1 MYEELKQPIK
11 EFLAIEKG
19 RTLGV
24 GGYFYPNDGEFEFN
38 LLEIDGIDWIK
49 DGKFLKT
56 RPDGEPSEKVD
67 TDDLTDSITDVCNTG
82 SPSDTQSIDAHSE
95 YEVIDVTITAKLLKD
110 GNIDL
115 DVERTNSFTDYDQ
128 DESDSKE
135 IDLPEQFQGIF
146 DDGLEI
152 QVGEYSGSGDS
163 GDYNIADSA
172 EAVREEFMTGVRKQ
186 FPNIKEQT
194 VFYQM
199 YRDFNIWL
207 TAETEDFV
215 ERAPTNFNNE
225 GCFGSVEATFDNDMV
240 RLDTTVNSGFTNN
253 DNDGSLSEII

>member
-1 MYEELKQPIK
+1 MYEELKKPIK
-11 EFLAIEKG
+11 EFLEFQKG
-19 RTLGV
+19 RALGV

-38 LLEIDGIDWIK
+38 LLEIDGIKWAFDS
-49 DGKFLKT
+49 GN
-56 RPDGEPSEKVD
+56 PVD
-67 TDDLTDSITDVCNTG
+67 STDDLTDSITEVCNTG
-82 SPSDTQSIDAHSE
+82 SPTDTQSIDAHSE
-95 YEVIDVTITAKLLKD
+95 YEVIDVQITAKLLKD

-135 IDLPEQFQGIF
+135 IHLPEQFQGILN
-146 DDGLEI
+146 DGLEI

-163 GDYNIADSA
+163 GDYSIDDSA
-172 EAVREEFMTGVRKQ
+172 EAVREKCMTGVRKQ

-225 GCFGSVEATFDNDMV
+225 GCFGSVEATFENNIV

>member
-1 MYEELKQPIK
+1 MYEELKKPIK
-11 EFLAIEKG
+11 EFLEFQKG
-19 RTLGV
+19 RALGV

-38 LLEIDGIDWIK
+38 LLEIDGIKWAFDS
-49 DGKFLKT
+49 GN
-56 RPDGEPSEKVD
+56 PVD
-67 TDDLTDSITDVCNTG
+67 STDDLTDSITEACNTG
-82 SPSDTQSIDAHSE
+82 SPTDTQSIDAHSE
-95 YEVIDVTITAKLLKD
+95 YEVIDVQITAILLKD

-135 IDLPEQFQGIF
+135 IHLPEQFQGILN
-146 DDGLEI
+146 DGLEI

-163 GDYNIADSA
+163 GDYSIADSA
-172 EAVREEFMTGVRKQ
+172 EPVREEFMTGVRKQ

-225 GCFGSVEATFDNDMV
+225 GCFGSVEATFENNIV

>member
-1 MYEELKQPIK
+1 MYEELKKPIK
-11 EFLAIEKG
+11 EFLEFQKG
-19 RTLGV
+19 RALGV

-38 LLEIDGIDWIK
+38 LLEIDGIKWAFDS
-49 DGKFLKT
+49 GN
-56 RPDGEPSEKVD
+56 PVD
-67 TDDLTDSITDVCNTG
+67 STDDLTDSITEACNTG
-82 SPSDTQSIDAHSE
+82 SPTDTQSIDAHSE
-95 YEVIDVTITAKLLKD
+95 YEVIDVQITAILLKD

-135 IDLPEQFQGIF
+135 IHLPEQFQGILN
-146 DDGLEI
+146 DGLEI

-163 GDYNIADSA
+163 GDYSIADSA
-172 EAVREEFMTGVRKQ
+172 EAVREKFMTGVRKQ

>member
-1 MYEELKQPIK
+1 MYEELKKPIK
-11 EFLAIEKG
+11 EFLASQKG

-38 LLEIDGIDWIK
+38 LLEIDGIKWFDKIAEN
-49 DGKFLKT
+49 GH
-56 RPDGEPSEKVD
+56 PIS

-115 DVERTNSFTDYDQ
+115 DVERTNSFTDYD
-128 DESDSKE
+128 DYESDSKE

-163 GDYNIADSA
+163 GDYSIADSA
-172 EAVREEFMTGVRKQ
+172 EPVREEFMTGVRKQ

-225 GCFGSVEATFDNDMV
+225 GCFGSVEATFENDMV

>member
-1 MYEELKQPIK
+1 MYEELKKPIK
-11 EFLAIEKG
+11 EFLEFQKG
-19 RTLGV
+19 RALGV

-38 LLEIDGIDWIK
+38 LLEIDGIKWAFDS
-49 DGKFLKT
+49 GN
-56 RPDGEPSEKVD
+56 PVD
-67 TDDLTDSITDVCNTG
+67 STDDLTDSITEACNTG
-82 SPSDTQSIDAHSE
+82 SPTDTQSIDAHSE
-95 YEVIDVTITAKLLKD
+95 YEVIDVQITAKLLKD

-135 IDLPEQFQGIF
+135 IHLPEQFQGILN
-146 DDGLEI
+146 DGLEI

-163 GDYNIADSA
+163 GDYSIADSA
-172 EAVREEFMTGVRKQ
+172 EAVREKFMTGVRKQ

>member
-1 MYEELKQPIK
+1 MYEQLKKPIK

-19 RTLGV
+19 KTLGLN
-24 GGYFYPNDGEFEFN
+24 GYFYPNDGEFEFTS
-38 LLEIDGIDWIK
+38 LKIDGMKRDMGDDYYYAK
-49 DGKFLKT
+49 DKNQIH
-56 RPDGEPSEKVD
+56 V
-67 TDDLTDSITDVCNTG
+67 DLTDSITDACNTG
-82 SPSDTQSIDAHSE
+82 SPTNAQSMDAHEE
-95 YEVIDVTITAKLLKD
+95 YESIDVTITAKLLKD

-135 IDLPEQFQGIF
+135 IHLPEQFQGILNN
-146 DDGLEI
+146 GLEA

-163 GDYNIADSA
+163 GDYSINDSADSI
-172 EAVREEFMTGVRKQ
+172 RGKFMVGVRKQ

-199 YRDFNIWL
+199 YRDFNEWL
-207 TAETEDFV
+207 TSETEDFV

-225 GCFGSVEATFDNDMV
+225 GCFGSVEATFENDSV
-240 RLDTTVNSGFTNN
+240 RLETTVNSGFTNS
-253 DNDGSLSEII
+253 DDEGSLSEII

>member
-1 MYEELKQPIK
+1 MYEELKKPIK
-11 EFLAIEKG
+11 EFLAKQKG

-24 GGYFYPNDGEFEFN
+24 GGYFYPNDSSFEFTS
-38 LLEIDGIDWIK
+38 LEIDGMKRDMG
-49 DGKFLKT
+49 D
-56 RPDGEPSEKVD
+56 DYS
-67 TDDLTDSITDVCNTG
+67 DDLTDSITDVCDTG
-82 SPSDTQSIDAHSE
+82 SPTNTQSIDAHSE
-95 YEVIDVTITAKLLKD
+95 YDVIDVQITAKLLKD

-135 IDLPEQFQGIF
+135 IHLPEQFQGILN
-146 DDGLEI
+146 DGLEI

-163 GDYNIADSA
+163 GDYSIADSA
-172 EAVREEFMTGVRKQ
+172 EPVREEFMTGVRKQ

-253 DNDGSLSEII
+253 DDEGSLSEII

>member
-1 MYEELKQPIK
+1 MYEELKKPIK
-11 EFLAIEKG
+11 EFLEFQKG
-19 RTLGV
+19 RALGV

-38 LLEIDGIDWIK
+38 LLEIDGIKWAFDS
-49 DGKFLKT
+49 GN
-56 RPDGEPSEKVD
+56 PVD
-67 TDDLTDSITDVCNTG
+67 STDDLTDSITEVCNTG
-82 SPSDTQSIDAHSE
+82 SPTDTQSIDAHSE
-95 YEVIDVTITAKLLKD
+95 YEVIDVQITAILLKD

-135 IDLPEQFQGIF
+135 IHLPEQFQGILN
-146 DDGLEI
+146 DGLEI

-163 GDYNIADSA
+163 GDYSIADSA
-172 EAVREEFMTGVRKQ
+172 EAVREKFMTGVRKQ

-225 GCFGSVEATFDNDMV
+225 GCFGSVEATFENNIV

>member
-1 MYEELKQPIK
+1 MYEQLKQPIK
-11 EFLAIEKG
+11 EFLAIQKG

-38 LLEIDGIDWIK
+38 SLEIDGIDWMK
-49 DGKFLKT
+49 NGKFC
-56 RPDGEPSEKVD
+56 DSEIVD
-67 TDDLTDSITDVCNTG
+67 TDDLTDGITDVCNTG
-82 SPSDTQSIDAHSE
+82 SPTNALSIDAHEE
-95 YEVIDVTITAKLLKD
+95 YESIDVTITAKLLKD

-163 GDYNIADSA
+163 GDYSIADSA
-172 EAVREEFMTGVRKQ
+172 EPVREEFMTGVRKQ

>member
-1 MYEELKQPIK
+1 MYEELKKPIK
-11 EFLAIEKG
+11 EFLASQKG

-38 LLEIDGIDWIK
+38 LLEIDGIKWAFDSGNPE
-49 DGKFLKT
+49 D
-56 RPDGEPSEKVD
+56 S

-135 IDLPEQFQGIF
+135 IHLPEQFQGIF
-146 DDGLEI
+146 DDGLVI

-163 GDYNIADSA
+163 GDYSIADSA
-172 EAVREEFMTGVRKQ
+172 EPVREEFMTGVRKQ